1 MIYTFNVFTKIYF
14 CAINIQI
21 NLKYINMKKV
31 LLSLLLAISVL
42 GIKQIYAQTDTDFSV
57 KWKDG
62 LRIQNSD
69 KSVKI
74 KIGGRVQF
82 DMMFI
87 NQDSVMN
94 DYFSTAGNGA
104 EIRRARFYMSG
115 SIYENIDYKLQI
127 DFANNALTLKDA
139 YIKFKHIPVIGNLQ
153 IGHFKEPMGLN
164 TLTSSKYLTM
174 MERPVA
180 SYLDLDRRLGLM
192 VYNQHF
198 DKRLTWQLGY
208 FLPSMASNKYLGN
221 GYHITARL
229 VGLPIYDDG
238 DNYKVLHIGLGFSHG
253 YLDQETSQFRFRPE
267 AHLAPKYINFRV
279 TDMKNA
285 NLANFE
291 MAFIYNQFSIQG
303 EYHQYSFNHGDTA
316 HFQNTSYSSGFYY
329 ATVSWMLTGEHRN
342 YSKKKTAFDKVT
354 PNHNF
359 GKDGWGAFELAFRA
373 SHTDFNVD
381 DLNGGIMDN
390 YTLGL
395 NWYLNPAVKIAA
407 NYIHTNSFSFYH
419 GSSDIFQ
426 MRFQV
431 AF

>member
-1 MIYTFNVFTKIYF
+1 MSK
-14 CAINIQI
+14 
-21 NLKYINMKKV
+21 
-31 LLSLLLAISVL
+31 SLLLTFGLLISL
-42 GIKQIYAQTDTDFSV
+42 GIFTINAQTNTDFSV
-57 KWKDG
+57 KWKNG
-62 LRIQNSD
+62 LRIQNED

-74 KIGGRVQF
+74 KLGGRVQY

-87 NQDSVMN
+87 NQDSTM
-94 DYFSTAGNGA
+94 DSYFATANNGA
-104 EIRRARFYMSG
+104 EIRRARFFMSG
-115 SIYENIDYKLQI
+115 SIYENIDFKLQI

-139 YIKFKHIPVIGNLQ
+139 YIKFKHIPVVGNL
-153 IGHFKEPMGLN
+153 IAGHFKEPMGLN

-174 MERPVA
+174 MERPIA

-198 DKRLTWQLGY
+198 DKRFTWQLGY
-208 FLPSMASNKYLGN
+208 FLPSSASNKYIGN

-229 VGLPIYDDG
+229 VGLPIYEDG
-238 DNYKVLHIGLGFSHG
+238 DNYKVLHIGMGFSHG
-253 YLDQETSQFRFRPE
+253 YLDNITSLFRFRPE
-267 AHLAPKYINFRV
+267 AHLAPKYMNFKV

-285 NLANFE
+285 NLVNLEA
-291 MAFIYNQFSIQG
+291 AFIYNQFSIQG
-303 EYHQYSFNHGDTA
+303 EYHQYSFSHGDTA
-316 HFQNTSYSSGFYY
+316 HYQNTSYSTGIYY
-329 ATVSWMLTGEHRN
+329 ATISWILTGEHRN
-342 YSKKKTAFDKVT
+342 YSKKKTAFDIVT

-359 GKDGWGAFELAFRA
+359 GKDGWGALELAFRA
-373 SHTDFNVD
+373 SHTDFNVK

-390 YTLGL
+390 YTFGL

>member
-1 MIYTFNVFTKIYF
+1 MLTSYVQKSIFAPSNCRK
-14 CAINIQI
+14 QI
-21 NLKYINMKKV
+21 HYSNMKKTILT
-31 LLSLLLAISVL
+31 LLTVISIF
-42 GIKQIYAQTDTDFSV
+42 GIGQVHAQLNSDFSV
-57 KWKDG
+57 KWNNG

-74 KIGGRVQF
+74 KMGGRVQY

-87 NQDSVMN
+87 NQDSTMN
-94 DYFSTAGNGA
+94 NYFAKAGNGA
-104 EIRRARFYMSG
+104 EIRRARFFMSG
-115 SIYENIDYKLQI
+115 SIYENIDFKLQI

-139 YIKFKHIPVIGNLQ
+139 YIKFKHIPVVGSLKV
-153 IGHFKEPMGLN
+153 GHFKEPMGLN

-192 VYNQHF
+192 ISNQYF

-208 FLPSMASNKYLGN
+208 FLPSIASNKYVGN
-221 GYHITARL
+221 GYHITGRL
-229 VGLPIYDDG
+229 VGLPIYEDD
-238 DNYKVLHIGLGFSHG
+238 NSYKVLHLGFGFSHG

-267 AHLAPKYINFRV
+267 AHLAPKYINFKV
-279 TDMKNA
+279 TDMKNVNIA
-285 NLANFE
+285 NLE
-291 MAFIYNQFSIQG
+291 VAFIYNQFSIQG
-303 EYHQYSFNHGDTA
+303 EYHQYNFSHRDTA
-316 HFQNTSYSSGFYY
+316 HYQKTNYSSGIYY
-329 ATVSWMLTGEHRN
+329 ATFSWMLTGEHRN
-342 YSKKKTAFDKVT
+342 YSKKKTAFDIVK
-354 PNHNF
+354 PKNNF
-359 GKDGWGAFELAFRA
+359 GKDGWGAFELAVRA
-373 SHTDFNVD
+373 SHTDFNVN
-381 DLNGGIMDN
+381 DLDGGVMDN

-431 AF
+431 VF